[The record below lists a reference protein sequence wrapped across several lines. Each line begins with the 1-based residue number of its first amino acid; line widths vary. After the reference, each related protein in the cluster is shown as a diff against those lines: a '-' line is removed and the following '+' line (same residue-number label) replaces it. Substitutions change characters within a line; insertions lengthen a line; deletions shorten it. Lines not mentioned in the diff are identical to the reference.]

1 MVCWRHL
8 AAAMGQASHAE
19 REESGAH
26 RRPGLPPFLPRTW
39 VRAPPPLRKPIRDS
53 VASPRSSSM
62 WRIGGRGHCLLTYPS
77 FSTSHA
83 FSVAPQVP
91 WEGAHTRRPQGWPS
105 GLSPTTLCFS
115 RTLSCFRS
123 KSFSELILRPL
134 HGLFPPSATPF
145 PIFPQHLSYSSFRSW
160 SRCLLQNPSLTPH
173 IKGTVLR
180 GCCGHCSVLTGPDTN
195 YKLQGMFI
203 GIN

>member
-1 MVCWRHL
+1 MSSGLAVVCWRHL

-83 FSVAPQVP
+83 FSVAPQCP
-91 WEGAHTRRPQGWPS
+91 GKEHTHAGHKAGLLASPQLPCASAEPRAASGASHSQNLSS
-105 GLSPTTLCFS
+105 GLCTGCSLHLQHPSP
-115 RTLSCFRS
+115 
-123 KSFSELILRPL
+123 SFPNI
-134 HGLFPPSATPF
+134 
-145 PIFPQHLSYSSFRSW
+145 
-160 SRCLLQNPSLTPH
+160 SLTPPL
-173 IKGTVLR
+173 GLGVDASSRT
-180 GCCGHCSVLTGPDTN
+180 PP
-195 YKLQGMFI
+195 
-203 GIN
+203 